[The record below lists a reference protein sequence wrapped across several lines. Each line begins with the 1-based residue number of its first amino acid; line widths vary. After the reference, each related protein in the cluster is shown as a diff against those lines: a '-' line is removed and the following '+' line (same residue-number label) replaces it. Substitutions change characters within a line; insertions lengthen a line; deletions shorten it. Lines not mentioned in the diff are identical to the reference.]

1 MYMNEGEKKKK
12 VYKRGDIVTFRL
24 LKKMNYSKQVIEL
37 INEANQNGE
46 LNTEIINAIELYA
59 RYRNKQEKFLE
70 NQISGFNNEAIE
82 LEKEPVEI
90 EKKENIDESKS
101 KSIINQ
107 NYESN
112 DDDAADELFFSTS
125 SSTNLEKPID
135 EDKQSSG
142 LARAFRSIRRT

>member
-90 EKKENIDESKS
+90 KKKENIDES